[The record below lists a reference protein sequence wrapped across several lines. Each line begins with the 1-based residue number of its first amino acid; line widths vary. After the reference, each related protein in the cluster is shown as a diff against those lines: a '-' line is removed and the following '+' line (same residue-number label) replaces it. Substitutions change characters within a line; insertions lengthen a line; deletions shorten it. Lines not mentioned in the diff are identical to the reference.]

1 MVANLLD
8 TPEALKLGGDRR
20 QITILTSDLRGFTAL
35 SERLPP
41 EQVVE
46 ILNFYLKQM
55 ADIITEYEGTIDEFM
70 GDGILVLFGAPT
82 PRSDDSTRAV
92 ACALAMQLAMREVNE
107 KMSEWNLPP
116 LEMGIGINTGEVVLG
131 NIGSEKRTKYGVVGS
146 QVNLTYRIESY
157 TTGSQVLISSST
169 LRSITLP
176 LRITHQKQV
185 KPKGVKEP
193 ITIYEIGGIGGD
205 YNLYLTPEEEIF
217 VTLPDCL
224 PIQYTILEGKHIG
237 DQVIQGEFITLSPKS
252 AEVRTKEGN
261 ESLKPAP
268 LSHLK
273 LNLIELSDEG
283 IKVSEDI
290 YAKVLE
296 NPGKANSFYI
306 RFTSKPPGVREKLDY
321 LYQSLEV
328 Q

>member
-1 MVANLLD
+1 
-8 TPEALKLGGDRR
+8 
-20 QITILTSDLRGFTAL
+20 
-35 SERLPP
+35 
-41 EQVVE
+41 
-46 ILNFYLKQM
+46 
-55 ADIITEYEGTIDEFM
+55 
-70 GDGILVLFGAPT
+70 
-82 PRSDDSTRAV
+82 
-92 ACALAMQLAMREVNE
+92 
-107 KMSEWNLPP
+107 
-116 LEMGIGINTGEVVLG
+116 MGIGINTGEVVLG

-169 LRSITLP
+169 LRAITVP

-205 YNLYLTPEEEIF
+205 YNLYLTQEEEIF
-217 VTLPDCL
+217 VTLPNCL

-237 DQVIQGEFITLSPKS
+237 DQVIQGEFIKLSPKS
-252 AEVRTKEGN
+252 AEIRTLKGN

-268 LSHLK
+268 LSNVK
-273 LNLIELSDEG
+273 LNLVEFSDNG

-296 NPGKANSFYI
+296 NPGEADSFYI
-306 RFTSKPPGVREKLDY
+306 RFTAKPPGVREKLDH
-321 LYQSLEV
+321 LYQALEA